1 MSTETIANC
10 WRHSQLFGPCYGPER
25 CPPEYS
31 EEAHVRQLAK
41 QLQAAGRI
49 KEVMNISHF
58 INPPEEAVVDSGDDL
73 LQQIAETFSE
83 ARKLAEEDEEQ
94 QVPQPISTT
103 AALQAVNLLVQ
114 FEVQEGGADL
124 AALER
129 VRRRVTEVRLQ
140 RAGNGAQGTLEA
152 FFQTD
157 SQ

>member
-1 MSTETIANC
+1 
-10 WRHSQLFGPCYGPER
+10 
-25 CPPEYS
+25 
-31 EEAHVRQLAK
+31 
-41 QLQAAGRI
+41 
-49 KEVMNISHF
+49 MNISHF
-58 INPPEEAVVDSGDDL
+58 INPPEEAVVNSGDDL
-73 LQQIAETFSE
+73 LQQIAKTFSK
-83 ARKLAEEDEEQ
+83 AHKLAEEDEEQ

-114 FEVQEGGADL
+114 FKVQEGGADL